1 MNVLLVGAMRSEIEY
16 FLNSFELKKIEEINS
31 FKFYICK
38 YHQKNIYL
46 VESGIGKAMA
56 GLLIGVASTN
66 FKIDKVI
73 NIGIAGGIKPATLND
88 VIACDQYVYGD
99 VDITFFEKY
108 EYGQMA
114 GCPKIFNADKEM
126 MELAIKN
133 NAIRGTIC
141 TNDSFI
147 SSFNNVK
154 GIISKLSDV
163 NNIMCFDM
171 ESCAF
176 AQACHMINIP
186 FIAIRSIS
194 DLIDSTNQEE
204 VYDNNGEKP
213 SDLANSLVFKI
224 ITEL

>member
-73 NIGIAGGIKPATLND
+73 NIGIAGGIRPATLND

-99 VDITFFEKY
+99 VDVTFFEKY

-154 GIISKLSDV
+154 GIISKLNDV

-176 AQACHMINIP
+176 AQTCHMINIP

-213 SDLANSLVFKI
+213 SDLANSLVLKI

>member
-1 MNVLLVGAMRSEIEY
+1 MNILLVGAMQSEIEY
-16 FLNSFELKKIEEINS
+16 FLNNFELQKIEEINN

-46 VESGIGKAMA
+46 VESGVGKAMA

-88 VIACDQYVYGD
+88 VIACDKYVYGD
-99 VDITFFEKY
+99 VDVTFFEKY
-108 EYGQMA
+108 QYGQMA
-114 GCPKIFNADKEM
+114 GCPKLFNADTEM
-126 MELAIKN
+126 MEIATKN

-141 TNDSFI
+141 TNDAFI
-147 SSFNNVK
+147 SSYNIVK
-154 GIISKLSDV
+154 EIKNKLGDV
-163 NNIMCFDM
+163 DNIMCFDM

-176 AQACHMINIP
+176 AQACHMVNIP

-194 DLIDSTNQEE
+194 DLIDDTNQEE

-213 SDLANSLVFKI
+213 SVLANILVLKI
-224 ITEL
+224 IIEL